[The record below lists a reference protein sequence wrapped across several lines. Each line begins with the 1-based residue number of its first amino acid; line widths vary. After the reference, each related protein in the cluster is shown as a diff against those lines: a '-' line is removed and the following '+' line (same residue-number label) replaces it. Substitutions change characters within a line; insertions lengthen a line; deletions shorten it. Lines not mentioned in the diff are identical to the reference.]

1 MKPILS
7 LALVAP
13 LLTFG
18 VASPALA
25 TGKVKCNVAKA
36 DMKPQAELVAKL
48 EKEGWQVRKAKP
60 DGGCYEVYGT
70 MPDGA
75 RVEAYFDPASF
86 EKLYVEQRGK
96 VIFRKN

>member
-1 MKPILS
+1 MKFTLP
-7 LALVAP
+7 LAA
-13 LLTFG
+13 LTLML
-18 VASPALA
+18 ASPAFA
-25 TGKVKCNVAKA
+25 TGKIKCNVAKA

-48 EKEGWQVRKAKP
+48 EKDGWQVRKAKP

-86 EKLYVEQRGK
+86 ETLYIEQRGK
-96 VIFRKN
+96 VLFKKD